1 MRHHERL
8 GTVLVV
14 VGTAMFVAG
23 MGSETYVLAVPGIL
37 IAGVG
42 SLMVRRRWHPW
53 SRLRFEASERR
64 AELDAAL
71 LRYEGTFEAVPLLPD
86 RDPELVR
93 NARVRRMQIAAKL
106 CAADPSLVS
115 AAAIARFHGIEQKE
129 CRPQVWAMLSP
140 RDAPEALLAFIDAW
154 TRDPQHPL

>member
-1 MRHHERL
+1 MCLRCQGFSSRASALSWCGEGGIRGLACGLKRPSGER
-8 GTVLVV
+8 
-14 VGTAMFVAG
+14 
-23 MGSETYVLAVPGIL
+23 
-37 IAGVG
+37 
-42 SLMVRRRWHPW
+42 
-53 SRLRFEASERR
+53 
-64 AELDAAL
+64 ELDAAL